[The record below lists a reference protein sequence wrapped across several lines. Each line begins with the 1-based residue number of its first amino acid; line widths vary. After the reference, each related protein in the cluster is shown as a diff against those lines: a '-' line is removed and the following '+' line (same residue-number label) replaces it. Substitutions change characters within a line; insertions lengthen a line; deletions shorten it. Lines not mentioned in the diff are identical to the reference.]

1 MRKGLVIKS
10 TGSRFRVREENGR
23 LRECVIKGKF
33 RTKGIRGTNPVAVGD
48 RVGFDLVDESTGII
62 KEIFERKN
70 YIIRKS
76 INLSKQYQIIAAN
89 IDQALLMATLRE
101 PKTQV
106 EFIDRFLIAAESFR
120 IPVKLVFNKMDLY
133 TREEQ
138 QEAESLKN
146 LYTGIGYECYLVSLK
161 DNKGLP
167 ETDRIFKDR
176 ITLVSGNSGVGKS
189 TLLGIIDADI
199 EQEIGEISD
208 YHKQGK
214 HTTTFAEMF
223 ELKGG
228 GYIIDTPGI
237 KGFGLVE
244 FDKEEIYHFFPEIF
258 RASLNCRYN
267 NCLHIDEPGCAVKDL
282 AGQGKIVWSRYR
294 SYINIMIDANSKYR

>member
-10 TGSRFRVREENGR
+10 TGSRFRVKEDNGV

-33 RTKGIRGTNPVAVGD
+33 RTKSIRGTNPVAVGD
-48 RVGFDLVDESTGII
+48 RVVFDLVDENTGII
-62 KEIFERKN
+62 KEIVERKN

-89 IDQALLMATLRE
+89 IDQAVLMVTLRE
-101 PKTQV
+101 PETQL

-120 IPVKLVFNKMDLY
+120 IPVKIFFNKTDLYNEKEKQEAGFLKDLY
-133 TREEQ
+133 TQ
-138 QEAESLKN
+138 IGYDCYLISLKEPGD
-146 LYTGIGYECYLVSLK
+146 LPDMDKIFTGKIS
-161 DNKGLP
+161 
-167 ETDRIFKDR
+167 
-176 ITLVSGNSGVGKS
+176 LVSGNSGVGKS
-189 TLLGIIDADI
+189 TLLKIIDADI
-199 EQEIGEISD
+199 SQEIGEISD

-244 FDKEEIYHFFPEIF
+244 FDKKEIYHFFPEIF
-258 RASLNCRYN
+258 KASAACKYN
-267 NCLHIDEPGCAVKDL
+267 NCLHLDEPGCSVKEAVES
-282 AGQGKIVWSRYR
+282 GKIEWSRYH

>member
-10 TGSRFRVREENGR
+10 TGSRFRVKEDNGS

-33 RTKGIRGTNPVAVGD
+33 RTRGIRGTNPVAVGD
-48 RVGFDLVDESTGII
+48 RVGFDLVDDTTAII

-89 IDQALLMATLRE
+89 IDQALLMVTLRE
-101 PKTQV
+101 PETQV
-106 EFIDRFLIAAESFR
+106 EFIDRFLVAAESFR
-120 IPVKLVFNKMDLY
+120 IPVKIVFNKIDLY

-138 QEAESLKN
+138 EEAESLKN
-146 LYTGIGYECYLVSLK
+146 LYQGIGYDCYLISLK
-161 DNKGLP
+161 DSKGLH
-167 ETDRIFKDR
+167 EMGDIFKDR
-176 ITLVSGNSGVGKS
+176 LTLVSGNSGVGKS

-199 EQEIGEISD
+199 QQEIGEISD

-244 FDKEEIYHFFPEIF
+244 FDKKEIYHFFPEIF
-258 RASLNCRYN
+258 RASNKCRYN
-267 NCLHIDEPGCAVKDL
+267 NCMHIDEPGCAVKDL
-282 AGQGKIVWSRYR
+282 VGQGEIVWSRYR